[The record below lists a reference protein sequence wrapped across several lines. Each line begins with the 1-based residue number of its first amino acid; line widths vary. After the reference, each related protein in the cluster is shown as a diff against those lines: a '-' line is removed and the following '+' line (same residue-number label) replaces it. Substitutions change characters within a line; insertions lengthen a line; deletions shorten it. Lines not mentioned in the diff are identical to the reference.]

1 MAVKPIPEG
10 YHSLTPL
17 LVPERAGKLIDF
29 LKQAFDAK
37 ELHRMTAPDG
47 AVMHAELSIGD
58 SRVMLGEA
66 TGEHKPMPCSLYLYV
81 PDADAIYKRAVQ
93 AGAATVMELGD
104 QFWGDRAGSVRD
116 PAGNIWWIA
125 THKEDVAPEEMRRRA
140 QAAMGQRTAGR

>member
-10 YHSLTPL
+10 YNSVTPL
-17 LVPERAGKLIDF
+17 LVVERGGKLIDF

-37 ELHRMTAPDG
+37 ELHRMAAPDG

-66 TGEHKPMPCSLYLYV
+66 TGGQKPMPCCLYFYV
-81 PDADAIYKRAVQ
+81 PNVDEVYKRAVQ
-93 AGAATVMELGD
+93 AGAVTIMDLAD
-104 QFWGDRAGSVRD
+104 QFWGDRSGSVKD

-125 THKEDVAPEEMRRRA
+125 THTEDVAPDEMKRRA
-140 QAAMGQRTAGR
+140 QAAMGQRTAGQ